1 MLEEVTNIC
10 AYSTVMAFEYEVVAF
25 LKNITS
31 RFRLIFLTI
40 ATIRATEVI
49 QIRILLLE
57 VTQARR
63 N

>member
-10 AYSTVMAFEYEVVAF
+10 AYSTVMAFKDKVVTF
-25 LKNITS
+25 LKGITS
-31 RFRLIFLTI
+31 CFGFILLTI
-40 ATIRATEVI
+40 AAIRTTKII
-49 QIRILLLE
+49 QIGILLLE